1 MVRRINVESYIGKTF
16 EKLTVVGAT
25 NKEGSGTTYLVADCS
40 CGAKGVLVL
49 PYQLGKGKKSCGC
62 AKLKPTIRNEKYN
75 LIGRVFTN
83 LTVIGLHTESRQN
96 KQGSQR
102 QWVCQCKCGNTHLSI
117 SDHLK
122 NGYTKSCGCL
132 NHLGHNKKPGLYRT
146 KVYAA
151 WRNAQFRC
159 YDDSY
164 LSTEQYKGRGIVMS
178 YEFLEDFETF
188 YDYIGDPPS
197 PEHTLERINV
207 NGNYERGNLTWVVPA
222 FQARNKT
229 KLRSNKSGVTG
240 VCWQNDKGK
249 LAAVAFWR
257 EFDSSRDKMV
267 IKSKSFSVSKYGEEE
282 SFRLAVE
289 TREEAIKRLNTLGY
303 GYTENH
309 GK

>member
-1 MVRRINVESYIGKTF
+1 MTRRVNVDSYIGKTF
-16 EKLTVVGAT
+16 EKLTVTGFT
-25 NKEGSGTTYLVADCS
+25 NKEGSGSTYLVADCS
-40 CGAKGVLVL
+40 CGSKGVLVL

-62 AKLKPTIRNEKYN
+62 LREKPPALSEKIN
-75 LIGRVFTN
+75 LIGRIFGN
-83 LTVIGLHTESRQN
+83 LTVIGLSDDSRILKKGKSRQ
-96 KQGSQR
+96 
-102 QWVCQCKCGNTHLSI
+102 WICLCKCGNTHLATGSN
-117 SDHLK
+117 LK
-122 NGYTKSCGCL
+122 NGDTKSCGCL
-132 NHLGHNKKPGLYRT
+132 NHLGHNRKPGLYRT

-151 WRNAQFRC
+151 WTSAQFRC

-178 YEFLEDFETF
+178 DEFLKDFETF

-197 PEHTLERINV
+197 TEHTLERINV
-207 NGNYERGNLTWVVPA
+207 NGNYERGNLTWAVPA

-257 EFDSSRDKMV
+257 EFDPSRDKMV

-282 SFRLAVE
+282 SFRLAVK
-289 TREEAIKRLNTLGY
+289 TREEAIKKLNALGY